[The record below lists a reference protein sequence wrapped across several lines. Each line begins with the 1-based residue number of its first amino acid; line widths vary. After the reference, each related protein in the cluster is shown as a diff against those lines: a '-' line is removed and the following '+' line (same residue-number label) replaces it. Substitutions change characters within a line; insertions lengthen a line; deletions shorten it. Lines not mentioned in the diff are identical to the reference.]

1 MYMEMDLV
9 LYEKCS
15 RENTERMQQEE
26 MDRKNAD
33 TRWDTIMKQVQSI
46 LSYLV
51 VIVLFGFSWIALRV
65 ALLSLTA
72 RLIQN

>member
-51 VIVLFGFSWIALRV
+51 VIWLCLSFSAFRESPFVLLYCR
-65 ALLSLTA
+65 
-72 RLIQN
+72 